1 GAGYAETKTEA
12 AAATVWDPERW
23 AHLANQ
29 LAQRHGAGI
38 LVVGSAHDRSAAEHM
53 KMDLRA
59 DATDLVGEID
69 LSTLAGVLSRCDL
82 LVGSDTP
89 LLQLAAAMGTPTVG
103 LFGPTDGARG
113 GAYGPAHRV
122 VQAQAPPRYDDGA
135 VMKATMDQIRVE
147 DVLAGIEATL

>member
-1 GAGYAETKTEA
+1 
-12 AAATVWDPERW
+12 
-23 AHLANQ
+23 
-29 LAQRHGAGI
+29 
-38 LVVGSAHDRSAAEHM
+38 
-53 KMDLRA
+53 MDLRA

-69 LSTLAGVLSRCDL
+69 LATLAGVIARCDL

-122 VQAQAPPRYDDGA
+122 VQAQAPPRYEDS
-135 VMKATMDQIRVE
+135 ATRAMRAWTRSASRMCSPGSRRPSDS
-147 DVLAGIEATL
+147 LSGCT

>member
-1 GAGYAETKTEA
+1 M
-12 AAATVWDPERW
+12 
-23 AHLANQ
+23 
-29 LAQRHGAGI
+29 
-38 LVVGSAHDRSAAEHM
+38 VVGSAHDRSAAEHM

-122 VQAQAPPRYDDGA
+122 VQALAPPRFEDGL
-135 VMKATMDQIRVE
+135 ATTAAMEQIRVE

>member
-1 GAGYAETKTEA
+1 M
-12 AAATVWDPERW
+12 R
-23 AHLANQ
+23 
-29 LAQRHGAGI
+29 RF
-38 LVVGSAHDRSAAEHM
+38 SS
-53 KMDLRA
+53 
-59 DATDLVGEID
+59 
-69 LSTLAGVLSRCDL
+69 LAGVIARCDL

-122 VQAQAPPRYDDGA
+122 VQALAPPRYDDGVVNQA
-135 VMKATMDQIRVE
+135 SMDQIRVE